1 MFIDTAVVA
10 SKTKD
15 QSGQNLF
22 PFSDQNDAKAIPF
35 GAAYT
40 YVNLYQPPPP
50 PTFTIILVK
59 PKPGLKGALSEM
71 SKGLFRTF

>member
-1 MFIDTAVVA
+1 MFIDTPVVA

-22 PFSDQNDAKAIPF
+22 PFSDQNDTKAIPF
-35 GAAYT
+35 GTAYT

-50 PTFTIILVK
+50 PPYLHNYTCQTQTWIEGCII
-59 PKPGLKGALSEM
+59 
-71 SKGLFRTF
+71 

>member
-1 MFIDTAVVA
+1 MFIDTPIVA

-40 YVNLYQPPPP
+40 YVNLY
-50 PTFTIILVK
+50 
-59 PKPGLKGALSEM
+59 
-71 SKGLFRTF
+71 

>member
-1 MFIDTAVVA
+1 MFIDTPVVA

-40 YVNLYQPPPP
+40 YVNLYQPPPAYLHNY
-50 PTFTIILVK
+50 TCQTQTWIEGCII
-59 PKPGLKGALSEM
+59 
-71 SKGLFRTF
+71 

>member
-40 YVNLYQPPPP
+40 YVNLY
-50 PTFTIILVK
+50 
-59 PKPGLKGALSEM
+59 
-71 SKGLFRTF
+71 

>member
-1 MFIDTAVVA
+1 MFIDTPVVA

-50 PTFTIILVK
+50 PTLHNYTCQTQTWIEGCII
-59 PKPGLKGALSEM
+59 
-71 SKGLFRTF
+71 

>member
-1 MFIDTAVVA
+1 MFIDTPVVA

-40 YVNLYQPPPP
+40 YVNLYQPPPA
-50 PTFTIILVK
+50 TFIIILVK